1 MTTALRLKPGLA
13 HSRSGP
19 KAVTLLSPW
28 GPQFPTERSAS
39 DVQGVPQGN
48 IVVQLWSRFF
58 QSPKILQVSYS
69 VFERDNLRCQGK
81 GNKKIT
87 KKAYN
92 MDGGNI
98 FPFPKTSS
106 STFSNASC
114 MLLLTASS
122 SRPIEGNSVIL
133 TCKIEL
139 PPQKLGVQLQFYLF
153 KDGHAL
159 GLSQSNSLEFQI
171 TAVTRENSGSY
182 WCEARR
188 NGLKVLR
195 SKNIWI
201 HVRRIPVYNVTL
213 ETQPPG
219 GHVMEGEKLV
229 LVCLV
234 TGGTG
239 NITFFWYK
247 GALGLNLE
255 VKTQHSLRAKFEIPM
270 VRESDAE
277 KYYCAADNGYGP
289 SLSGLVSVTVRIPV
303 SRPVLTLKAP
313 GAQNVVGDVVE
324 LHCEAWR
331 GSPPILYR
339 LYHEDVT
346 LGNSSAP
353 FGGGASFNL
362 SLTKEHFGNY
372 SCEASNGPGAQRSEV
387 LLLNITGGR
396 PARDPPRS
404 PPSPVH
410 RETTYLNSTA
420 PGQPQPIYENV
431 NVVSGN
437 EVYSLVYYMQ
447 QERQAAAGES
457 LTTQAESNAF
467 SDIYSGV
474 KKARVTDSDYE
485 DTI

>member
-1 MTTALRLKPGLA
+1 MGRDHESVAL
-13 HSRSGP
+13 SD
-19 KAVTLLSPW
+19 TLL
-28 GPQFPTERSAS
+28 
-39 DVQGVPQGN
+39 DVP
-48 IVVQLWSRFF
+48 L
-58 QSPKILQVSYS
+58 
-69 VFERDNLRCQGK
+69 
-81 GNKKIT
+81 
-87 KKAYN
+87 
-92 MDGGNI
+92 
-98 FPFPKTSS
+98 
-106 STFSNASC
+106 
-114 MLLLTASS
+114 
-122 SRPIEGNSVIL
+122 
-133 TCKIEL
+133 
-139 PPQKLGVQLQFYLF
+139 
-153 KDGHAL
+153 
-159 GLSQSNSLEFQI
+159 
-171 TAVTRENSGSY
+171 
-182 WCEARR
+182 
-188 NGLKVLR
+188 
-195 SKNIWI
+195 
-201 HVRRIPVYNVTL
+201 
-213 ETQPPG
+213 
-219 GHVMEGEKLV
+219 
-229 LVCLV
+229 
-234 TGGTG
+234 
-239 NITFFWYK
+239 
-247 GALGLNLE
+247 
-255 VKTQHSLRAKFEIPM
+255 
-270 VRESDAE
+270 
-277 KYYCAADNGYGP
+277 
-289 SLSGLVSVTVRIPV
+289 SLSVPV

-387 LLLNITGGR
+387 LLLNITVPTEDGKELLSGTFEVLLGSLSLTIVVLIFCCWRKRNTGGR

-404 PPSPVH
+404 PPSPVR

-485 DTI
+485 DAI